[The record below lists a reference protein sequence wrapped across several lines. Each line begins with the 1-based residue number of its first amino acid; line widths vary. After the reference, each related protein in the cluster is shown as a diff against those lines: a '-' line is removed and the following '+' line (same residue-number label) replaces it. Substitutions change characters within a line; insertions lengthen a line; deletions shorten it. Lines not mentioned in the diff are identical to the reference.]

1 MAKCA
6 LIPLGLTAEAS
17 DTGIHQKT
25 YCLGTKTLIISK
37 EEIENITKIVKY
49 LKESDLSINA
59 ASETVENEEKSKMLD
74 SWYVT
79 R

>member
-1 MAKCA
+1 MKSIQIQSYFWCVFCF
-6 LIPLGLTAEAS
+6 IWTE
-17 DTGIHQKT
+17 KT
-25 YCLGTKTLIISK
+25 YCLGTKTLILSK
-37 EEIENITKIVKY
+37 EEIGNITKIVKY
-49 LKESDLSINA
+49 LEESDLSIKA